1 MKIRLVIA
9 DGYFDKAKHFSV
21 QTKNAVSAAWK
32 TVDYTLS
39 APTAI
44 AGTEKFV
51 LSLMQ
56 LLRAERLLFLPMKSY
71 TIRQYLTALKDQ
83 ANAVMRFLLK
93 SLGFKKEENFA
104 VIGYGSQG

>member
-1 MKIRLVIA
+1 MMLPVNLLKRL
-9 DGYFDKAKHFSV
+9 YRYCR
-21 QTKNAVSAAWK
+21 QQK
-32 TVDYTLS
+32 TC
-39 APTAI
+39 
-44 AGTEKFV
+44 GTEKFV